1 MRNNIIL
8 PAIGCALCVAALGA
22 GCGSSDSPVSLDK
35 YQNQQSTAPAESG
48 LAPSQAA
55 PEQAVT
61 QPEAQPQATAT
72 TPNQTT
78 MEQTTS
84 TPAPQAPEKLAFPGI
99 LPAAQINNKFVH
111 LNTTKGEI
119 VFELLG
125 KEGPLA
131 ASNFAYLVGHK
142 FYDGIIFHRVE
153 PGFVVQAGDPQT
165 KDPSV
170 PQQYWGTG
178 GPGYMFADDP
188 VNIEYYKQG
197 TVAMA
202 NTMQPGTNGSQFFI
216 MKEDSQTLPKQFS
229 VFGRVIKGMDI
240 VNKIVVGDKIVTA
253 TIENSK

>member
-1 MRNNIIL
+1 MRKKIIV
-8 PAIGCALCVAALGA
+8 PAFGCALCVAALGA
-22 GCGSSDSPVSLDK
+22 GCGPSDSPVSLDK
-35 YQNQQSTAPAESG
+35 YQSRQESVSADSG
-48 LAPSQAA
+48 LVPPQAA
-55 PEQAVT
+55 SEKPTA
-61 QPEAQPQATAT
+61 QPETNQTVTAT
-72 TPNQTT
+72 PTQKT

-84 TPAPQAPEKLAFPGI
+84 TPVPQAPEKLAFPGI
-99 LPAAQINNKFVH
+99 LPTAEITDKFVH
-111 LNTTKGEI
+111 LKTDKGEI

-125 KEGPLA
+125 KDGPRA
-131 ASNFAYLVGHK
+131 ASNFAYLVKNK

-153 PGFVVQAGDPQT
+153 PGFVIQAGDPQT

-170 PQQYWGTG
+170 SQRYWGTG

-188 VNIEYYKQG
+188 VSIDYYKQG

-216 MKEDSQTLPKQFS
+216 MKEDNQNLPKMFS

-240 VNKIVVGDKIVTA
+240 VNKIEVGDKIISA